1 MLTRL
6 RLLFLKPFALLAN
19 WYFKPP
25 VPFECNYFDGQAST
39 FLRLHVS
46 KSNLRIRQLE
56 NSKKEQ
62 GAVQKVVCDGI
73 MSIAGNLTPFTT
85 GTTGASCVMCTFIV
99 GGGMVVSM
107 IIRKILGIVDA
118 VWVSDSAISN
128 VFIYFVGIF
137 TAYMV
142 AFTLFPYMMFFKY
155 LLHAKEADMKDPYAH
170 YGNNDFNRRFFV
182 AAIKSES
189 DPSDEVI
196 VGTIAVQEPESLSPF
211 NPGTDAEIRRVSIVP
226 AVRGQGIARMLYNR
240 VETFVRQHESLKRI
254 VLSTSS
260 LQHKALMMYK
270 HYGFRELAR
279 KRVVGGVLEIVFLA
293 KSLR

>member
-1 MLTRL
+1 
-6 RLLFLKPFALLAN
+6 
-19 WYFKPP
+19 
-25 VPFECNYFDGQAST
+25 
-39 FLRLHVS
+39 
-46 KSNLRIRQLE
+46 
-56 NSKKEQ
+56 
-62 GAVQKVVCDGI
+62 
-73 MSIAGNLTPFTT
+73 
-85 GTTGASCVMCTFIV
+85 
-99 GGGMVVSM
+99 
-107 IIRKILGIVDA
+107 
-118 VWVSDSAISN
+118 
-128 VFIYFVGIF
+128 
-137 TAYMV
+137 
-142 AFTLFPYMMFFKY
+142 
-155 LLHAKEADMKDPYAH
+155 MKDPYAH